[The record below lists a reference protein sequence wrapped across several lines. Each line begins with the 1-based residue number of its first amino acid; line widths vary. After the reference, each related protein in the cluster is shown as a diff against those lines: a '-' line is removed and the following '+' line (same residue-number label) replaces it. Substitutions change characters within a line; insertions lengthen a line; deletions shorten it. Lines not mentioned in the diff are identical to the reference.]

1 MSRRWRL
8 RPWNALTFVLGTGW
22 LLVVLAPIY
31 FMVLASLRTQGD
43 YLTANPWLPT
53 GPLTTSEYSTV
64 FDAGLGTYLVNS
76 LVVTASCIVLTV
88 AISLGASFRMVRR
101 TSRASGA
108 FLKVLLFGLAVP
120 IQAIIVPLYL
130 LIDKMHLY
138 DTLQA
143 LILVMSAS
151 AIPVSV
157 LIMLSYIRDIPREL
171 LDAMSIDGANEWKV
185 FAKLIWPLSL
195 PVLATVA
202 IYDGL
207 NVWNNFLLPLVLT
220 QSSSVSV
227 LPLGLYKFEGLYGI
241 DVPAILAAVVLS
253 VLPLLVLYVG
263 MRRQMVRGI
272 GGFSIR

>member
-1 MSRRWRL
+1 MSARWRI
-8 RPWNALTFVLGTGW
+8 RPWSTLTFFLGTCW
-22 LLVVLAPIY
+22 LVVVLAPIY

-64 FDAGLGTYLVNS
+64 FSAGLGTYLVNS
-76 LVVTASCIVLTV
+76 VVVTASCIVLTV
-88 AISLGASFRMVRR
+88 ALSLGASFRMVRR
-101 TSRASGA
+101 TTRASGA

-130 LIDKMHLY
+130 LVDKMHLY

-207 NVWNNFLLPLVLT
+207 NVWNNFLLPLILT

-227 LPLGLYKFEGLYGI
+227 LPLGLYKFEGTYGI

-263 MRRQMVRGI
+263 MRRQLVRGI

>member
-1 MSRRWRL
+1 MSPRWRM
-8 RPWNALTFVLGTGW
+8 RPWSTLTFLLGTCW
-22 LLVVLAPIY
+22 LVVVLAPIY

-64 FDAGLGTYLVNS
+64 FNAGLGTYLVNS
-76 LVVTASCIVLTV
+76 VVVTASCIVLTV
-88 AISLGASFRMVRR
+88 ALSLGASFRMVRR
-101 TSRASGA
+101 TTRASGA

-130 LIDKMHLY
+130 LVDKMHLY

-185 FAKLIWPLSL
+185 FAKLVWPLSL

-207 NVWNNFLLPLVLT
+207 NVWNNFLLPLILT

-227 LPLGLYKFEGLYGI
+227 LPLGLYKFEGTYGI

>member
-88 AISLGASFRMVRR
+88 GISLGASFRMVRR

>member
-1 MSRRWRL
+1 MSHRWRL
-8 RPWNALTFVLGTGW
+8 RPWNVLTFILGTCW
-22 LLVVLAPIY
+22 LVVVLAPIY

-88 AISLGASFRMVRR
+88 GISLGASFRIVRR
-101 TSRASGA
+101 TTRASGA

-130 LIDKMHLY
+130 LVDKMHLY

-143 LILVMSAS
+143 LVLVMSAS

-207 NVWNNFLLPLVLT
+207 NVWNNFLLPLILT
-220 QSSSVSV
+220 QSSNVSV
-227 LPLGLYKFEGLYGI
+227 LPLGLYKFEGTYGI

>member
-1 MSRRWRL
+1 MSARWRI
-8 RPWNALTFVLGTGW
+8 RPWSTLTFFLGTCW
-22 LLVVLAPIY
+22 LVVVLAPIY

-64 FDAGLGTYLVNS
+64 FSAGLGTYLVNS
-76 LVVTASCIVLTV
+76 VVVTASCIVLTV
-88 AISLGASFRMVRR
+88 ALSLGASFRMVRR
-101 TSRASGA
+101 TTRASGA

-130 LIDKMHLY
+130 LVDKMHLY

-207 NVWNNFLLPLVLT
+207 NVWNNFLLPLILT

-227 LPLGLYKFEGLYGI
+227 LPLGLYKFEGTYGI

>member
-1 MSRRWRL
+1 M
-8 RPWNALTFVLGTGW
+8 RPWSTLTFLLGTCW
-22 LLVVLAPIY
+22 LVVVLAPIY

-64 FDAGLGTYLVNS
+64 FNAGLGTYLVNS
-76 LVVTASCIVLTV
+76 VVVTASCIVLTV
-88 AISLGASFRMVRR
+88 ALSLGASFRMVRR
-101 TSRASGA
+101 TTRASGA

-130 LIDKMHLY
+130 LVDKMHLY

-185 FAKLIWPLSL
+185 FAKLVWPLSL

-207 NVWNNFLLPLVLT
+207 NVWNNFLLPLILT

-227 LPLGLYKFEGLYGI
+227 LPLGLYKFEGTYGI

>member
-1 MSRRWRL
+1 MKPRWRL
-8 RPWNALTFVLGTGW
+8 RPWNLLTFLLGTGW
-22 LLVVLAPIY
+22 LVVVLAPIY

-53 GPLTTSEYSTV
+53 GPLTTSEYSLV
-64 FDAGLGTYLVNS
+64 FNAGLGTYLVNS

-171 LDAMSIDGANEWKV
+171 LDAMNIDGANEWKV

-227 LPLGLYKFEGLYGI
+227 LPLGLYKFEGTYGI

-253 VLPLLVLYVG
+253 VLPLLVLYIG

>member
-1 MSRRWRL
+1 MKPRWRL
-8 RPWNALTFVLGTGW
+8 RPWNLFTFLLGTGW
-22 LLVVLAPIY
+22 LVVVLAPIY

-53 GPLTTSEYSTV
+53 GPLTTSEYSLV
-64 FDAGLGTYLVNS
+64 FNAGLGTYLVNS

-171 LDAMSIDGANEWKV
+171 LDAMNIDGANEWKV

-227 LPLGLYKFEGLYGI
+227 LPLGLYKFEGTYGI

-253 VLPLLVLYVG
+253 VLPLLVLYIG

>member
-1 MSRRWRL
+1 MSPRRRM
-8 RPWNALTFVLGTGW
+8 RPWSTLTFLLGTCW
-22 LLVVLAPIY
+22 LVVVLAPIY

-64 FDAGLGTYLVNS
+64 FNAGLGTYLVNS
-76 LVVTASCIVLTV
+76 VVVTASCIVLTV
-88 AISLGASFRMVRR
+88 ALSLGASFRMVRR
-101 TSRASGA
+101 TTRASGA

-130 LIDKMHLY
+130 LVDKMHLY

-185 FAKLIWPLSL
+185 FAKLVWPLSL

-207 NVWNNFLLPLVLT
+207 NVWNNFLLPLILT

-227 LPLGLYKFEGLYGI
+227 LPLGLYKFEGTYGI